1 MEKKNELYVITKCKD
16 ISKYV
21 FTITDKSPKKYRYS
35 VVTRLQNYTLEILEL
50 LYKANNTKIGVKD

>member
-1 MEKKNELYVITKCKD
+1 MEKKNELFVITKCKD

-21 FTITDKSPKKYRYS
+21 FTIIDKSPKKYRYS